1 MPEKPPKKKV
11 HFALDHK
18 GIALFVLGACLV
30 GVLVFADGLLVGMGL
45 YRQSVWPILV
55 AGRQA
60 QAVHNQELAA
70 DSAAAA
76 QRQNHPA
83 KRAARSRVPEV
94 PTAPPPQPAPT
105 PTAIATAAAAAPA
118 NACGLAL
125 TASAQTGQ
133 PEYDLQ
139 LGSFQDAGNAASLVA
154 SLKTHGCTAQV
165 MQLTDAQ
172 HRVWNVV
179 RIGPFATLEQ
189 AAAAAAQ
196 LRRSDG
202 LLALVRP
209 VAAI

>member
-1 MPEKPPKKKV
+1 MPEKPPKKKI

-30 GVLVFADGLLVGMGL
+30 GLLVFADGLLVGMGL

-60 QAVHNQELAA
+60 QAAQAAEALAA
-70 DSAAAA
+70 NQKKAAPKPAAPATAVAATAAPKPPSA
-76 QRQNHPA
+76 PA
-83 KRAARSRVPEV
+83 
-94 PTAPPPQPAPT
+94 
-105 PTAIATAAAAAPA
+105 AIATSAAAAPA
-118 NACGLAL
+118 NACGLTL
-125 TASAQTGQ
+125 TASAQTGGQ

-139 LGSFQDAGNAASLVA
+139 LGSFQDAANAASLVA
-154 SLKTHGCTAQV
+154 SLKTHGCNAQV

-209 VAAI
+209 VATI

>member
-1 MPEKPPKKKV
+1 MPEKPPKKKI
-11 HFALDHK
+11 HFAVDHK

-45 YRQSVWPILV
+45 YRQSVWPILL

-60 QAVHNQELAA
+60 QAAQAAEALAA
-70 DSAAAA
+70 NGKKIAPKPAA
-76 QRQNHPA
+76 PA
-83 KRAARSRVPEV
+83 
-94 PTAPPPQPAPT
+94 TALA
-105 PTAIATAAAAAPA
+105 ATAAPKPASAPVPAAVVTTAAAPAA
-118 NACGLAL
+118 NACGLTLA
-125 TASAQTGQ
+125 ASAQTGQ

-139 LGSFQDAGNAASLVA
+139 LGSFQDAANAASLVA

-209 VAAI
+209 VSAI

>member
-1 MPEKPPKKKV
+1 MAAKPAKKKV

-60 QAVHNQELAA
+60 QAAQVARALAA
-70 DSAAAA
+70 NQKKAAPRPSA
-76 QRQNHPA
+76 PA
-83 KRAARSRVPEV
+83 TALAVS
-94 PTAPPPQPAPT
+94 TAPQPPGPPAPA
-105 PTAIATAAAAAPA
+105 AIATTAAVPPA

-125 TASAQTGQ
+125 TASTQTGQ

-139 LGSFQDAGNAASLVA
+139 LGSFQDAANAASLVA
-154 SLKTHGCTAQV
+154 SLKTHGCNAQV